1 MKWLTLGPAGVQRRC
16 RGHGRVWLLAVVIGL
31 LATVGVPG
39 VSPSGAL
46 ASSQPGPTW
55 TKQHPP
61 HRPFPRAYPGVAYDA
76 ATGTV
81 VMQGGLI
88 GFPRLDTWVW
98 DGSAWAHPAQG
109 NPGSRWGA
117 AMAYDAATG
126 TVVMFGGNNGNSSG
140 LHPRRDTWTWN
151 GSGWAKQAPAARPS
165 ARYQASMAYD
175 AATGT
180 VVMFGGLSNGKYLG
194 DTWTWNGSAWAKQAP
209 AAAPSARGGAAMAY
223 DAATGTVVMFGGLSN
238 GNY

>member
-61 HRPFPRAYPGVAYDA
+61 HRPVPRACPAVAYDA

-81 VMQGGLI
+81 VM
-88 GFPRLDTWVW
+88 
-98 DGSAWAHPAQG
+98 H
-109 NPGSRWGA
+109 
-117 AMAYDAATG
+117 
-126 TVVMFGGNNGNSSG
+126 GGNNGNSSG

-151 GSGWAKQAPAARPS
+151 GSGWTKQAPAARPS
-165 ARYQASMAYD
+165 ARDQAAMAYD